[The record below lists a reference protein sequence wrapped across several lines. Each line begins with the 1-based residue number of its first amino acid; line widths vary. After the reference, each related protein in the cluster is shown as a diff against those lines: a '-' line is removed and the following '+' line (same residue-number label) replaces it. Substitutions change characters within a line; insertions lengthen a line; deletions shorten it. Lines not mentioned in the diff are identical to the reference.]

1 MLSPVHVTIV
11 AMEMQQF
18 IPAYCCC
25 HGHSWQQYKMVQVC
39 HENSL
44 LRSHK
49 ILYTLVNNNKD

>member
-1 MLSPVHVTIV
+1 MLSPVHVTTV

-18 IPAYCCC
+18 IPSYCC

-44 LRSHK
+44 LPS
-49 ILYTLVNNNKD
+49 YNTLAKNNKD